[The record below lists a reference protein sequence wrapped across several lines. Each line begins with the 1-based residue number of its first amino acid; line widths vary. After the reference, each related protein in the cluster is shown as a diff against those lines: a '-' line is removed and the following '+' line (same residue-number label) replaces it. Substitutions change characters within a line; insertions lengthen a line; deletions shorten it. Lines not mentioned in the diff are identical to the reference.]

1 MTAEALRPE
10 PGGHGRVHGFRDVRR
25 VEVVPI
31 SALTVSG
38 SPRSGGIDMAHVR
51 ALAGTDAPLPPI
63 LVHRPGNR
71 VVDGMHRLRAAVL
84 RGRREIEVCFF
95 DGSEADAF
103 IAGVQANVT
112 HGLPLSLAER
122 EAAAVQIISLRPQ
135 LSDRAIA
142 MASGL
147 SARTVKHLRSR
158 STAGIPQSHERVGRD
173 GRIRPLDA
181 AAGRRR
187 AYECLQARPEASLRE
202 IAREA
207 GIAIGTARDVRAR
220 VQRGENPL
228 PPKLRGRT
236 GFATEEPLRPAPVAP
251 RPLAPDSSAALRVL
265 KKDPALRFSERGREL
280 VRWLVAQA
288 AVPADLPAMLDCVPP
303 HCVEAV
309 AAVAAAH
316 ARRWQDVAEQLRRR

>member
-10 PGGHGRVHGFRDVRR
+10 PAGHRRGPDLRR
-25 VEVVPI
+25 VEIVPI
-31 SALTVSG
+31 SALKVSG
-38 SPRSGGIDMAHVR
+38 SPRSGGVDMAHVR

-63 LVHRPGNR
+63 VVHRRSNR
-71 VVDGMHRLRAAVL
+71 VIDGMHRLRAAVL

-95 DGSEADAF
+95 DGSETDAF
-103 IAGVQANVT
+103 IAGVEANVT

-122 EAAAVQIISLRPQ
+122 EAAAVRILALRPQ

-142 MASGL
+142 AAAGL
-147 SARTVKHLRSR
+147 SARTVGLLRSR
-158 STAGIPQSHERVGRD
+158 STAGNSQSHERIGRD

-187 AYECLQARPEASLRE
+187 AYECLQARPDASLRE

-207 GIAIGTARDVRAR
+207 GVAIGTARDVRAR

-236 GFATEEPLRPAPVAP
+236 GPAAGKAVPTAPVGP
-251 RPLAPDSSAALRVL
+251 PDPSAALQTL
-265 KKDPALRFSERGREL
+265 GKDPALRFSERGREL
-280 VRWLVAQA
+280 VRWLTAHA
-288 AVPADLPAMLDCVPP
+288 AFPADLPALLDSVPP
-303 HCVEAV
+303 HCAEAV

-316 ARRWQDVAEQLRRR
+316 ARRWHAVAEELRRR